1 MAEECPRSRVVD
13 KTPPTR
19 ALCADG
25 GGTPAQPRC
34 RQDVAD
40 ASAVLRSQGSA
51 RAAESPTGWRRCECC
66 VLIARGDCG
75 RIRARCGSSR
85 GRPPA
90 GRPPAG
96 RSPLQ
101 SRTMRLCAGARACRV
116 ASPRR
121 RRHGEGPFSTI
132 MSWQHS
138 VASGWRQESRGFLK
152 PALLPEEFGLL
163 TRGSGLIGDGSGNRS
178 GRLSGPDLPALTR
191 AP

>member
-1 MAEECPRSRVVD
+1 MVEKCPRSRVVD

-96 RSPLQ
+96 RSPLR

-163 TRGSGLIGDGSGNRS
+163 TRGSGLSATARGTDSEGLLARIC
-178 GRLSGPDLPALTR
+178 PHP
-191 AP
+191 P

>member
-51 RAAESPTGWRRCECC
+51 RAAASPTGWRRCECC
-66 VLIARGDCG
+66 VTIAGGAAD
-75 RIRARCGSSR
+75 GSVLGADR
-85 GRPPA
+85 LVGGLPQVAPP
-90 GRPPAG
+90 PWV
-96 RSPLQ
+96 
-101 SRTMRLCAGARACRV
+101 RTMRLCAGARACCV

-121 RRHGEGPFSTI
+121 RRHGEGPFSVI

-152 PALLPEEFGLL
+152 PALLPEGFGPL

-178 GRLSGPDLPALTR
+178 GRLSGPDPPALTR